1 MLHVIIADTGF
12 DQGCFYS
19 GPDTAQDICFK
30 GITDNDNPVFRNIYS
45 VQGKVKNAFIR
56 FIGTVMI
63 QFPVLITILLIVNGA
78 K

>member
-1 MLHVIIADTGF
+1 MNEISRLIEVTPLSVYILVLVATMVYQLVACHVWK
-12 DQGCFYS
+12 S
-19 GPDTAQDICFK
+19 E
-30 GITDNDNPVFRNIYS
+30 
-45 VQGKVKNAFIR
+45 NAFIR